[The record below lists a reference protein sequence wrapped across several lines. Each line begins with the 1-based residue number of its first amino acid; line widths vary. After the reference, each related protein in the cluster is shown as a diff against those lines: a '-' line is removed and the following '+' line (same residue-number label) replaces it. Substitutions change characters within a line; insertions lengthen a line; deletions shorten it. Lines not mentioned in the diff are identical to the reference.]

1 LFDRR
6 DKAGNS
12 ISVNAFFVDTTDK
25 CLDKGANSFLCSL
38 LENLDIVDT
47 DGDFSGRKILKQEKQ
62 MLRDERRRERQKE

>member
-12 ISVNAFFVDTTDK
+12 ISVNAFFVDTTD
-25 CLDKGANSFLCSL
+25 SFLCSL